1 MTMPSRF
8 HIGYSLMLYLGKCN
22 QYNIINNNPYIYY
35 AHVVSII
42 GCIFS
47 KTHLKK
53 IAKYHT
59 LINKSGNSGNRSIY
73 PLISQ
78 QSAVPTFSSFC
89 SHCPH
94 FPCSQTNANQL
105 FRLGFVGKLM
115 WWHVDNLLFAA
126 GYTQALIFLFFCSYV
141 YYLTNDLKKDIRLY
155 NSRVVFMLIDSS

>member
-1 MTMPSRF
+1 M
-8 HIGYSLMLYLGKCN
+8 
-22 QYNIINNNPYIYY
+22 
-35 AHVVSII
+35 SII

-78 QSAVPTFSSFC
+78 QSVVHTFSSFC

-94 FPCSQTNANQL
+94 FPRSQTNTNHL
-105 FRLGFVGKLM
+105 FCLGFVGKKTISL
-115 WWHVDNLLFAA
+115 WITLTAA
-126 GYTQALIFLFFCSYV
+126 II
-141 YYLTNDLKKDIRLY
+141 LKKTSFSSKNNPFVKNLSDSDFFRVYKYIF
-155 NSRVVFMLIDSS
+155 RVVFKCYDSA